1 MAARTI
7 LSYRPKQLQ
16 RNEMPM
22 RCADLSQT
30 WTELS
35 SWFDRNGVLVL
46 PPLST
51 DGPSVRLDADA
62 DPSRN
67 ADPVELERQLGRLR
81 TLIEHFGV
89 RAVYVS
95 RDEQAGLLTIQVM
108 AGGVVHQLMLVADW
122 YADFLDETIGMAP
135 MNTVP

>member
-1 MAARTI
+1 MAAGPA

-30 WTELS
+30 WIELS

-46 PPLST
+46 PHLHAE
-51 DGPSVRLDADA
+51 GPTVRLDADA
-62 DPSRN
+62 DPSRT
-67 ADPVELERQLGRLR
+67 ADPVELERQLDRLR
-81 TLIEHFGV
+81 TIIEHFGV

-95 RDEQAGLLTIQVM
+95 RDEAAGVLTIGIV
-108 AGGVVHQLMLVADW
+108 AGGVVHRLMLVADW
-122 YADFLDETIGMAP
+122 YAEFPDEAIEMAP
-135 MNTVP
+135 MHSQ

>member
-1 MAARTI
+1 
-7 LSYRPKQLQ
+7 
-16 RNEMPM
+16 MPM

-30 WTELS
+30 WIELS

-46 PPLST
+46 PHLHA
-51 DGPSVRLDADA
+51 DGPTVRLDADT
-62 DPSRN
+62 DPSRS
-67 ADPVELERQLGRLR
+67 AEPVELERQLDRLR
-81 TLIEHFGV
+81 TVIEHFGV

-95 RDEQAGLLTIQVM
+95 RDERAGVLTIRMV

-135 MNTVP
+135 TNLP